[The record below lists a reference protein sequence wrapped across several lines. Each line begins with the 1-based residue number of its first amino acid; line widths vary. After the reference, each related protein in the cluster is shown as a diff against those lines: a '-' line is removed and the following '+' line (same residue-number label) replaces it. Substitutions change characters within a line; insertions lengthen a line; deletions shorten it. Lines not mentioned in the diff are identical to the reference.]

1 MSGGVEAPEKL
12 DQAIMQLQQTLLTL
26 QSLKSTQESVC
37 PSSEDVPEN
46 QSGPN
51 ATGKETEQ
59 TEETAWTFS
68 SNEPLTGECAVCA
81 KGPLDW
87 VERLRDL
94 EVTSGQRTKEWFA
107 ARKQCVTASE
117 LASVLSQNPYCSRVM
132 TLKKKCGLVGDTSS
146 STFACQHG
154 NDNEDRAI
162 QIYER
167 KTGHKVMSFG
177 LLRSQ
182 VPGQTHIAGSPDG
195 VTHCGRL
202 VEVKCPV
209 SRTIIPGDVPKHYL
223 SQIEL
228 LMHIGKIGV
237 ADFVQMGTNQGAFD
251 ITACPRTEGYYESVK
266 AKIDKFVEM
275 LKEVR
280 ADKTTITKYERKR
293 KSSPKKVDISN
304 TFEAGFILD
313 D

>member
-1 MSGGVEAPEKL
+1 MSDGSISQVTEA
-12 DQAIMQLQQTLLTL
+12 INQLKSALQTLESW
-26 QSLKSTQESVC
+26 QKSQEQ
-37 PSSEDVPEN
+37 VPDQDQDDDDPTKN
-46 QSGPN
+46 LI
-51 ATGKETEQ
+51 
-59 TEETAWTFS
+59 FS
-68 SNEPLTGECAVCA
+68 SNEPLTGKCEICA

-87 VERLRDL
+87 VQKLRGL
-94 EVTSGQRTKEWFA
+94 EVTTGQRTQEWFE

-117 LASVLSQNPYCSRVM
+117 LASVICENPYCSRVQ
-132 TLKKKCGLVGDTSS
+132 TLKKKVGLAGDSSS

-162 QIYER
+162 EIYEQQ
-167 KTGHKVMSFG
+167 TGHRVLSFG

-195 VTHCGRL
+195 ITHCGRL

-209 SRTIIPGDVPKHYL
+209 SRQIIPGVVPKHYQ

-228 LMHIGKIGV
+228 LMHIAQIEV

-266 AKIDKFVEM
+266 GKINKFLEM

-280 ADKTTITKYERKR
+280 ADNAAISKYERKR
-293 KSSPKKVDISN
+293 KSPVKKPDVSK
-304 TFEAGFILD
+304 TFAAGFILD
-313 D
+313 

>member
-1 MSGGVEAPEKL
+1 MSDGSISQVTEA
-12 DQAIMQLQQTLLTL
+12 INQLKSALQTLE
-26 QSLKSTQESVC
+26 SWKKSQEQ
-37 PSSEDVPEN
+37 EPE
-46 QSGPN
+46 Q
-51 ATGKETEQ
+51 EQ
-59 TEETAWTFS
+59 AQDQDDDDPTKNLIFS
-68 SNEPLTGECAVCA
+68 SNEPLTGKCEICA

-87 VERLRDL
+87 VQKLREL
-94 EVTSGQRTKEWFA
+94 EVTTGQRTQEWFE

-117 LASVLSQNPYCSRVM
+117 LASVICENPYCSRVQ
-132 TLKKKCGLVGDTSS
+132 TLKKKVGLAGDSSS

-162 QIYER
+162 EIYEQQ
-167 KTGHKVMSFG
+167 TGHRVLSFG

-195 VTHCGRL
+195 ITHCGRL

-209 SRTIIPGDVPKHYL
+209 SRQIIPGVVPKHYQ

-228 LMHIGKIGV
+228 LMHIAQIEV

-266 AKIDKFVEM
+266 GKINKFLEM

-280 ADKTTITKYERKR
+280 ADNAAISKYERKR
-293 KSSPKKVDISN
+293 KSPVKKPDVSK
-304 TFEAGFILD
+304 TFAAGFILD
-313 D
+313 

>member
-1 MSGGVEAPEKL
+1 MSDGSISQVTEAINQLKSALQTLESWKKSQDQDQ
-12 DQAIMQLQQTLLTL
+12 DQADDDPTKNLI
-26 QSLKSTQESVC
+26 
-37 PSSEDVPEN
+37 
-46 QSGPN
+46 
-51 ATGKETEQ
+51 
-59 TEETAWTFS
+59 FS
-68 SNEPLTGECAVCA
+68 SNEPLTGKCEICA

-87 VERLRDL
+87 VQKLRGL
-94 EVTSGQRTKEWFA
+94 EVTTGQRTQEWFE

-117 LASVLSQNPYCSRVM
+117 LASVICENPYCSRVQ
-132 TLKKKCGLVGDTSS
+132 TLKKKVGLAGDSSS

-162 QIYER
+162 EIYEQQ
-167 KTGHKVMSFG
+167 TGHRVLSFG

-195 VTHCGRL
+195 ITHCGRL

-209 SRTIIPGDVPKHYL
+209 SRQIIPGVVPKHYQ

-228 LMHIGKIGV
+228 LMHIAQIEV

-266 AKIDKFVEM
+266 GKINKFLEM

-280 ADKTTITKYERKR
+280 ADNAAISKYERKR
-293 KSSPKKVDISN
+293 KSPVKKPDVSK
-304 TFEAGFILD
+304 TFAAGFILD
-313 D
+313 

>member
-1 MSGGVEAPEKL
+1 MSDGSISQVTEA
-12 DQAIMQLQQTLLTL
+12 INQLKSALQTLESW
-26 QSLKSTQESVC
+26 QKSQEQ
-37 PSSEDVPEN
+37 VPDQDQDDDDPTKN
-46 QSGPN
+46 LI
-51 ATGKETEQ
+51 
-59 TEETAWTFS
+59 FS
-68 SNEPLTGECAVCA
+68 SNEPLTGKCEICA

-87 VERLRDL
+87 VQKLRGL
-94 EVTSGQRTKEWFA
+94 EVTTGQRTQEWFE

-117 LASVLSQNPYCSRVM
+117 LASVICENPYCSRVQ
-132 TLKKKCGLVGDTSS
+132 TLKKKVGLAGDSSS

-162 QIYER
+162 EIYEQQ
-167 KTGHKVMSFG
+167 TGHRVLSFG

-195 VTHCGRL
+195 ITHCGRL

-209 SRTIIPGDVPKHYL
+209 SRQIIPGVVPKHYQ

-228 LMHIGKIGV
+228 LMHIAQIEV

-251 ITACPRTEGYYESVK
+251 ITACRRTEGYYESVK
-266 AKIDKFVEM
+266 GKINKFLEM

-280 ADKTTITKYERKR
+280 ADNAAISKYERKR
-293 KSSPKKVDISN
+293 KSPVKKPDVSK
-304 TFEAGFILD
+304 TFAAGFILD
-313 D
+313 

>member
-1 MSGGVEAPEKL
+1 MSDGSISQVTEA
-12 DQAIMQLQQTLLTL
+12 INQLKSALQTLE
-26 QSLKSTQESVC
+26 SWKKSQEQ
-37 PSSEDVPEN
+37 EPE
-46 QSGPN
+46 Q
-51 ATGKETEQ
+51 EQ
-59 TEETAWTFS
+59 AQDQDDDDPTKNLIFS
-68 SNEPLTGECAVCA
+68 SNEPLTGKCEICA

-87 VERLRDL
+87 VQALREL
-94 EVTSGQRTKEWFA
+94 EVTTGQRTQEWFE

-117 LASVLSQNPYCSRVM
+117 LASVICENPYCSRVQ
-132 TLKKKCGLVGDTSS
+132 TLKKKVGLAGDSSS

-162 QIYER
+162 EIYEQQ
-167 KTGHKVMSFG
+167 TGHRVLSFG

-195 VTHCGRL
+195 ITHCGRL

-209 SRTIIPGDVPKHYL
+209 SRQIIPGVVPKHYQ

-228 LMHIGKIGV
+228 LMHIAQIEV

-266 AKIDKFVEM
+266 GKINKFLEM

-280 ADKTTITKYERKR
+280 ADNAAISKYERKR
-293 KSSPKKVDISN
+293 KSPVKKPDVSK
-304 TFEAGFILD
+304 TFAAGFILD
-313 D
+313 

>member
-1 MSGGVEAPEKL
+1 MSDGSISQVTEA
-12 DQAIMQLQQTLLTL
+12 INQLKSALQTLE
-26 QSLKSTQESVC
+26 SWKKSQE
-37 PSSEDVPEN
+37 
-46 QSGPN
+46 Q
-51 ATGKETEQ
+51 EQ
-59 TEETAWTFS
+59 AQDQDDDDPTKNLIFS
-68 SNEPLTGECAVCA
+68 SNEPLTGKCEICA

-87 VERLRDL
+87 VQKLREL
-94 EVTSGQRTKEWFA
+94 EVTTGQRTQEWFE

-117 LASVLSQNPYCSRVM
+117 LASVICENPYCSRVQ
-132 TLKKKCGLVGDTSS
+132 TLKKKVGLAGDSSS

-162 QIYER
+162 EIYEQQ
-167 KTGHKVMSFG
+167 TGHRVLSFG

-195 VTHCGRL
+195 ITHCGRL

-209 SRTIIPGDVPKHYL
+209 SRQIIPGVVPKHYQ

-228 LMHIGKIGV
+228 LMHIAQIEV

-266 AKIDKFVEM
+266 GKINKFLEM

-280 ADKTTITKYERKR
+280 ADNAAISKYERKR
-293 KSSPKKVDISN
+293 KSPVKKPDVSK
-304 TFEAGFILD
+304 TFAAGFILD
-313 D
+313 

>member
-1 MSGGVEAPEKL
+1 MSDGSISQVTEA
-12 DQAIMQLQQTLLTL
+12 INQLKSALQTLE
-26 QSLKSTQESVC
+26 SWKKSQEQDQ
-37 PSSEDVPEN
+37 EQVPEQDQDDDDPTKN
-46 QSGPN
+46 LI
-51 ATGKETEQ
+51 
-59 TEETAWTFS
+59 FS
-68 SNEPLTGECAVCA
+68 SNEPLTGKCEICAN
-81 KGPLDW
+81 GPLDW
-87 VERLRDL
+87 VQKLRGL
-94 EVTSGQRTKEWFA
+94 EVTTGQRTQEWFE

-117 LASVLSQNPYCSRVM
+117 LASVICENPYCSRVQ
-132 TLKKKCGLVGDTSS
+132 TLKKKLGLAGDSSS

-162 QIYER
+162 EIYEQQ
-167 KTGHKVMSFG
+167 TGHRVLSFG

-195 VTHCGRL
+195 ITHCGRL

-209 SRTIIPGDVPKHYL
+209 SRQIIPGVVPKHYQ

-228 LMHIGKIGV
+228 LMHIAQIEV

-266 AKIDKFVEM
+266 GKINKFLEM

-280 ADKTTITKYERKR
+280 ADNAAISKYERKR
-293 KSSPKKVDISN
+293 KSPVKKPDVSK
-304 TFEAGFILD
+304 TFAAGFILD
-313 D
+313 

>member
-1 MSGGVEAPEKL
+1 MTEA
-12 DQAIMQLQQTLLTL
+12 INQLKSALQTLE
-26 QSLKSTQESVC
+26 SWKKSQEQ
-37 PSSEDVPEN
+37 VPE
-46 QSGPN
+46 Q
-51 ATGKETEQ
+51 EQ
-59 TEETAWTFS
+59 AQDQDDDDPTKNLIFS
-68 SNEPLTGECAVCA
+68 SNEPLTGECEICA

-87 VERLRDL
+87 VQKLREL
-94 EVTSGQRTKEWFA
+94 EVTTGQRTQEWFE

-117 LASVLSQNPYCSRVM
+117 LASVICENPYCSRVQ
-132 TLKKKCGLVGDTSS
+132 TLKKKVGLAGDSSS

-162 QIYER
+162 EIYEQQ
-167 KTGHKVMSFG
+167 TGHRVLSFG

-195 VTHCGRL
+195 ITHCGRL

-209 SRTIIPGDVPKHYL
+209 SRQIIPGVVPKHYQ

-228 LMHIGKIGV
+228 LMHIAQIEV

-266 AKIDKFVEM
+266 GKINKFLEM

-280 ADKTTITKYERKR
+280 ADNAAISKYERKR
-293 KSSPKKVDISN
+293 KSPVKKPDVSK
-304 TFEAGFILD
+304 TFAAGFILD
-313 D
+313 